1 MFELCLWK
9 GSYIMFKIL
18 ISKTTL
24 RTLIKKELRALFHLF
39 KDEDGNKELRIKI
52 ANHIFEEFPD
62 LVNVQ

>member
-1 MFELCLWK
+1 
-9 GSYIMFKIL
+9 MFKIL